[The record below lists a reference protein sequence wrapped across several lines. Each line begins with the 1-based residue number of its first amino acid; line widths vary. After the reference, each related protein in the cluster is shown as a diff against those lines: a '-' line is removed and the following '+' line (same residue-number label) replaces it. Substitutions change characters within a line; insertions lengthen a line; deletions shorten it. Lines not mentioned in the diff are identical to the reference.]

1 MIIEFCPDSS
11 CWKDLE
17 DHLILLII
25 LQMRKQGSEWV
36 NTLKVIWLLLNEGQE
51 LPHFQPNCFVHSTGR
66 IIYHMSGWSLKIKI
80 INYICQCLK
89 EPHGSL
95 NFKSTLNFHEETETQ
110 ITNILCPNFKIIFNP
125 MKIPLKNLKINWHI
139 KKIHHSIW

>member
-95 NFKSTLNFHEETETQ
+95 NFSPHLIFMRKLRHKWPTYFAPILKWFSIQWKS
-110 ITNILCPNFKIIFNP
+110 PSKI
-125 MKIPLKNLKINWHI
+125 
-139 KKIHHSIW
+139 